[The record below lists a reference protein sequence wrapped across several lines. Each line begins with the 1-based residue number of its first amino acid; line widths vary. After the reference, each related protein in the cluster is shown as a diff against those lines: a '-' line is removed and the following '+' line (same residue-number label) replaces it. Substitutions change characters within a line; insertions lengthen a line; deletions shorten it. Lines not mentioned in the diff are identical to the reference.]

1 MVPGNKFILIDGH
14 SLAYRAF
21 HALPQD
27 MMTSHGELTNAV
39 FGFTSM
45 LLTVW
50 REEQPDYIAV
60 AFDVGRTF
68 RHEEYDLY
76 KANRRETPEEMIG
89 QMERIHELVDV
100 FHLPSFSVDGYEAD
114 DVLGTLARQAVKKG
128 LDVVIVTGDRDALQL
143 VDDHVKVLT
152 SGRRFSDTAIYD
164 PAAVER
170 RYGLSP
176 HQLIDLKA
184 LMGDKSDNIPGVRS
198 IGEKTAT
205 KLLKEYGTLDGVYE
219 HLDEITNKRAQN
231 ALREGRDDAFLSQ
244 YLGRIVVDV
253 PIELDVEQCRAVEF
267 DRRRVVALFNEM
279 EFRSLIN
286 RLPTVESASCRRSET
301 AGEGASQMSLFG
313 DAPSTAE
320 QEPGVT
326 GKYKAVTTSAGLAD
340 LVARLSD
347 VKALAFDTETTST
360 DSMRTEL
367 VGIALACKPG
377 EGYYI
382 PVGHEPEEAQLP
394 LDEVKAALG
403 PLLAN
408 PDLDKYAHYAKYD
421 MEVLERVGMKVE
433 GLAFDTMIAEW
444 VLNPTSHNLGLKNLA
459 LVRLGVEMTPISEL
473 IGTGK
478 AQISMAIVPVERVVP
493 YAGADA
499 DMTLRLAREMVPE
512 LHDRHLWKL
521 FTDVEMPLIRV
532 LMQMEMTGIALD
544 TEVLAL
550 LSATLQER
558 LSALEREIH
567 ERAGQPFNISS
578 TEQLSDVL
586 FVALGLPKKG
596 LRKTKS
602 GRYSTAADVL
612 EALRDDHPIVGLVL
626 EYRQLRKLKST
637 YVDTLPRLVN
647 PQTGRLHT
655 SFNQTGTSTGR
666 LSSSDPNLQ
675 NIPIRTEVGRQIRR
689 AFVARPGWRLL
700 AADYSQ
706 IELRVLA
713 HVSGDQAMLA
723 AFERGEDI
731 HASTA
736 AAIYGVPLD
745 EVTPD
750 MRRVAKTTNFA
761 ISYGVTGF
769 GLSRQT
775 NLTPE
780 DAQQFITQYFDRYP
794 GVEAYLEGIKKKA
807 AEDGYVETLLG
818 RRRYFPE
825 LRPERGIRRTV
836 RQAIE
841 RVAINAPIQGSA
853 ADIIKIAMNEL
864 YDRLKQRGLQSKIL
878 LQIHDELILEV
889 PEAELDE
896 LVPLVRDAMEGAMT
910 LRVPLKVDVKVG
922 ENWLDMKGI
931 E

>member
-1 MVPGNKFILIDGH
+1 MTPGNKFILIDGH

-27 MMTSHGELTNAV
+27 MMTSRGELTNAV
-39 FGFTSM
+39 FGFASM

-76 KANRRETPEEMIG
+76 KANRQETPEEMIG

-100 FHLPSFSVDGYEAD
+100 FQLPSFSVDGYEAD

-152 SGRRFSDTAIYD
+152 SGRRFSDTIIYD
-164 PAAVER
+164 PAAVES
-170 RYGLSP
+170 RYDLAP

-184 LMGDKSDNIPGVRS
+184 LMGDKSDNIPGVRG

-205 KLLKEYGTLDGVYE
+205 KLLKEHGTLDGVYE
-219 HLDEITNKRAQN
+219 HLDEITNKRTQH

-253 PIELDVEQCRAVEF
+253 PIELDVEQCRAAEF
-267 DRRRVVALFNEM
+267 DRRGVVTLFTEM
-279 EFRSLIN
+279 EFRSLAS
-286 RLPTVESASCRRSET
+286 RLPASGTASAD
-301 AGEGASQMSLFG
+301 AAQMSLFV
-313 DAPSTAE
+313 DAPSTVS
-320 QEPGVT
+320 QEPGAM
-326 GKYKAVTTSAGLAD
+326 GEYQAITTSAGLSD
-340 LVARLSD
+340 LVARLSG
-347 VKALAFDTETTST
+347 AQAFAFDTETTSI
-360 DSMRTEL
+360 DSMQAEL
-367 VGIALACKPG
+367 VGIALACEPG

-382 PVGHEPEEAQLP
+382 PVGHETGEIQLS
-394 LDEVKAALG
+394 LSEVKAALG
-403 PLLAN
+403 PLLAD
-408 PDLDKYAHYAKYD
+408 PDLDKYAHHAKYD
-421 MEVLERVGMKVE
+421 MEVLERVGIKVQ

-444 VLNPTSHNLGLKNLA
+444 VLNPASHNLGLKNLA

-478 AQISMAIVPVERVVP
+478 AEISMATISVERVVP
-493 YAGADA
+493 YAAADA
-499 DMTLRLAREMVPE
+499 DMTLRLAREMSPE
-512 LHDRHLWKL
+512 LNDKQLWGL
-521 FTDVEMPLIRV
+521 FADVEMPLVRV

-544 TEVLAL
+544 TEVLSG
-550 LSATLQER
+550 LSTTLQDR
-558 LSALEREIH
+558 LFALEREIQ
-567 ERAGQPFNISS
+567 EQAGQPFNISS
-578 TEQLSDVL
+578 TGQLSDVL
-586 FVALGLPKKG
+586 FVALGLPKQG

-612 EALRDDHPIVGLVL
+612 EGLRDAHPIVGQVL
-626 EYRQLRKLKST
+626 EYRQLSKLRST

-675 NIPIRTEVGRQIRR
+675 NIPIRTELGRQIRR
-689 AFVARPGWRLL
+689 AFVARPDWRLL
-700 AADYSQ
+700 AVDYSQ

-713 HVSGDQAMLA
+713 HVSGDEAMLA
-723 AFERGEDI
+723 AFARGEDI
-731 HASTA
+731 HSSTA
-736 AAIYGVPLD
+736 AAIYGVSLD
-745 EVTPD
+745 EVTSD

-761 ISYGVTGF
+761 IAYGVTGF

-775 NLTPE
+775 DLTPE
-780 DAQQFITQYFDRYP
+780 EAQQFIAQYFERFP
-794 GVEAYLEGIKKKA
+794 GVKAYLEGTKKKA

-825 LRPERGIRRTV
+825 LAPERNIRRTV
-836 RQAIE
+836 REAIE

-864 YDRLKQRGLQSKIL
+864 YDRLEQRGLQSRIL
-878 LQIHDELILEV
+878 LQIHDELILEA
-889 PEAELDE
+889 PPAELDE
-896 LVPLVRDAMEGAMT
+896 LLPLVRDTMEGAMT
-910 LRVPLKVDVKVG
+910 LRVPLQVDMKVG
-922 ENWLDMKGI
+922 KNWLDMKGTL
-931 E
+931 